1 MAALMEASDDADPTA
16 DAAADP
22 PSGRARRTLARPL
35 QFLGAERRGCPPVLF
50 ELWPRPARG
59 GRPAEPLHPRP
70 SASLGLDHRGAAQ
83 EAAIHLVRRVR
94 GRPAALPRAARRAAD
109 RAHRS
114 AARDAIE
121 RTLVPPSRRH
131 ADRNSRG

>member
-1 MAALMEASDDADPTA
+1 MAIFMAPFLEASDDADPTA

-22 PSGRARRTLARPL
+22 PPWRARRALARPL
-35 QFLGAERRGCPPVLF
+35 QFLGAQRGGCPPVLF
-50 ELWPRPARG
+50 ELWPRSARG

-70 SASLGLDHRGAAQ
+70 LASLGLDHRGPAQ

-94 GRPAALPRAARRAAD
+94 GRSAALPRAAGRTAD

-114 AARDAIE
+114 AARGAIE
-121 RTLVPPSRRH
+121 R
-131 ADRNSRG
+131 A